1 MSTSAEIPA
10 AAERATDLPRSIPHV
25 VLRAAQRHGDKPA
38 IVDGTRRISYRQ
50 LQQLMLQAAAAF
62 RALGV
67 QKGDRVA
74 IWAPNQAE
82 TIIAALGVQA
92 AGGCIVPLN
101 TRFKAGEVQY
111 ILNQSRARVLVLT
124 DVFLGTSYPQMLE
137 GVDLP
142 HLEHRVLLPSQSNG
156 GDWHRLLEDSQAGT
170 AAAAAVLEELT
181 GEERS
186 DIMFT
191 SGTTGN
197 PKGVMTTHRQNVA
210 VYRAWSDCVGLRED
224 DRYAIIYPFFHCA
237 GYKAGWLATF
247 ICGATIY
254 PVAQLEVQPLCE
266 LVAAERITFLPGPP
280 TLFQTLLATP
290 AQERSALRS
299 LRASVT
305 GASMVP
311 PSMIERMR
319 SELGIAT
326 VITGYGLTEACG
338 TVTMTSASDPAE
350 LIVRSCGKAIPGVE
364 LRCVD
369 GQNREVPV
377 GEPGEVVVRGY
388 NVMLGYFED
397 PENTAKAIDAQ
408 GWLHTNDIG
417 VLDEN
422 GYLRITDRKNDMFIV
437 GGFNC
442 YPAEIERIM
451 CANPDY
457 THVAVVG
464 VPDERLGEV
473 GKAYVVPR
481 SGAAVTPQSVI
492 DWCREAMA
500 NYKVPRHVEV
510 VDALP
515 TNAMGKVQKFRL
527 RDDGQDSRGVS

>member
-1 MSTSAEIPA
+1 MSGQPPV
-10 AAERATDLPRSIPHV
+10 PRSIPHV
-25 VLRAAQRHGDKPA
+25 VLQAADRHGDKPA
-38 IVDGTRRISYRQ
+38 IVDGVRRISYREL
-50 LQQLMLQAAAAF
+50 LQQMRQAAAAF
-62 RALGV
+62 RAMGV
-67 QKGDRVA
+67 RRGDRVA
-74 IWAPNQAE
+74 LWAPNQAE
-82 TIIAALGVQA
+82 TIVAALGVQA

-101 TRFKAGEVQY
+101 TRFKAGEVEY
-111 ILNQSRARVLVLT
+111 ILNRSRARILVLT
-124 DVFLGTSYPQMLE
+124 DVFLGTSYPALLE
-137 GVDLP
+137 GAELP
-142 HLEHRVLLPSQSNG
+142 HLEQRVRLPSESG
-156 GDWHRLLEDSQAGT
+156 AGDWACLLEGARSGADE
-170 AAAAAVLEELT
+170 AAAALEELT
-181 GEERS
+181 GEEVS

-210 VYRAWSDCVGLRED
+210 VYDAWSDCVGLCED
-224 DRYAIIYPFFHCA
+224 DRFAIIYPFFHCA

-247 ICGATIY
+247 IRGATIY
-254 PVAQLEVQPLCE
+254 PVAQFDVKSLCE
-266 LVAAERITFLPGPP
+266 LVVAERITFLPGPP

-290 AQERSALRS
+290 PPDRAGLRS
-299 LRASVT
+299 LRVAPT

-326 VITGYGLTEACG
+326 VVTGYGLTEACG
-338 TVTMTSASDPAE
+338 TVTMTSADDSAE
-350 LIVRSCGKAIPGVE
+350 VVVRSCGKALPGVE

-369 GQNREVPV
+369 DDNRAVPS
-377 GEPGEVVVRGY
+377 GTPGEVVVRGY
-388 NVMLGYFED
+388 NVMAGYFED
-397 PENTAKAIDAQ
+397 PEGTAKAIDGE

-417 VLDEN
+417 VLDEQ
-422 GYLRITDRKNDMFIV
+422 GYLRITDRKTDMYIV

-451 CANPDY
+451 CGNPDY

-481 SGAAVTPQSVI
+481 SGAAVTPDSVI
-492 DWCREAMA
+492 AWCRDAMA
-500 NYKVPRHVEV
+500 NYKVPRIVEIV
-510 VDALP
+510 NALP

-527 RDDGQDSRGVS
+527 RGPG

>member
-1 MSTSAEIPA
+1 MNAGP
-10 AAERATDLPRSIPHV
+10 DLPRSIPHV
-25 VLRAAQRHGDKPA
+25 VADAAERLGDKPA
-38 IVDGTRRISYRQ
+38 IVDGGRRIGYRDLREQ
-50 LQQLMLQAAAAF
+50 MLRAAAAF

-82 TIIAALGVQA
+82 TIVAALGVQA

-101 TRFKAGEVQY
+101 TRFKAGEAQY
-111 ILNQSRARVLVLT
+111 ILNRSRARILVLT
-124 DVFLGTSYPQMLE
+124 DVFLGTAYPKMLE
-137 GVDLP
+137 GIDLP
-142 HLEHRVLLPSQSNG
+142 YLQHRVLLPSEAG
-156 GDWHRLLEDSQAGT
+156 AGDWERVLAAAQVGTAT
-170 AAAAAVLEELT
+170 AAAALEALT
-181 GEERS
+181 GEELS

-210 VYRAWSDCVGLRED
+210 VYRAWADCVGLRED
-224 DRYAIIYPFFHCA
+224 DRFAIIYPFFHCA

-247 ICGATIY
+247 IRGATIY
-254 PVAQLEVQPLCE
+254 PVAQMEVQPLYD

-290 AQERSALRS
+290 PADRLRLRS
-299 LRASVT
+299 LRATVT
-305 GASMVP
+305 GSSTVP
-311 PSMIERMR
+311 PSLIERTR

-326 VITGYGLTEACG
+326 VLTGYGLTEACG
-338 TVTMTSASDPAE
+338 TVTMTSVGDSAE
-350 LIVRSCGKAIPGVE
+350 LVVRSCGKAIPGVE

-369 GQNREVPV
+369 DDNHDVPV
-377 GEPGEVVVRGY
+377 GEAGEVVVRGY
-388 NVMLGYFED
+388 NVMRGYFED
-397 PENTAKAIDAQ
+397 PESTAKAIDAG
-408 GWLHTNDIG
+408 GWLHTGDIG

-422 GYLRITDRKNDMFIV
+422 GYLRITDRKTDMFIV

-451 CANPDY
+451 CGNADY

-464 VPDERLGEV
+464 VPDERMGEV

-481 SGAAVTPQSVI
+481 PGAAVTPESVI
-492 DWCREAMA
+492 AWCREAMA
-500 NYKVPRHVEV
+500 NYKVPRYVEIV
-510 VDALP
+510 STLP

-527 RDDGQDSRGVS
+527 RSER

>member
-1 MSTSAEIPA
+1 MSVNPLLA
-10 AAERATDLPRSIPHV
+10 RSIPHV
-25 VLRAAQRHGDKPA
+25 VLQAAERHGDKAA
-38 IVDGTRRISYRQ
+38 IVDSSRRISYREL
-50 LQQLMLQAAAAF
+50 LQQMLQAAAAF
-62 RALGV
+62 RAMGV
-67 QKGDRVA
+67 RRGDRVA

-82 TIIAALGVQA
+82 TIVAALGVQA

-101 TRFKAGEVQY
+101 TRFRAGEVEY
-111 ILNQSRARVLVLT
+111 ILNRSRARILVLT
-124 DVFLGTSYPQMLE
+124 DVFLGTSYPTLLE
-137 GVDLP
+137 GADLP
-142 HLEHRVLLPSQSNG
+142 HLDRRVWLPSESG
-156 GDWHRLLEDSQAGT
+156 AGDWACLLEGGRPGSVG
-170 AAAAAVLEELT
+170 AAAALEELT
-181 GEERS
+181 GDEIS

-210 VYRAWSDCVGLRED
+210 VYDAWSECVGLCED
-224 DRYAIIYPFFHCA
+224 DRFAIIYPFFHCA

-247 ICGATIY
+247 IRGATIY
-254 PVAQLEVQPLCE
+254 PVAQLDARSLCA
-266 LVAAERITFLPGPP
+266 LVAAEAITFLPGPP

-290 AQERSALRS
+290 PADRTGLRS
-299 LRASVT
+299 LRVAPT

-326 VITGYGLTEACG
+326 VVTGYGLTEACG
-338 TVTMTSASDPAE
+338 TVTMTRAGDSAE
-350 LIVRSCGKAIPGVE
+350 LVVRSCGRALAGVE

-369 GQNREVPV
+369 DDNRAVPS
-377 GEPGEVVVRGY
+377 GTPGEVVVRGY

-397 PENTAKAIDAQ
+397 PENTAKAIDGE
-408 GWLHTNDIG
+408 GWLHTNDVG
-417 VLDEN
+417 VLDEH
-422 GYLRITDRKNDMFIV
+422 GYLRITDRKTDMYIV

-451 CANPDY
+451 CGNPDY

-464 VPDERLGEV
+464 VPDERQGEV

-481 SGAAVTPQSVI
+481 PGADVTPESVI
-492 DWCREAMA
+492 AWCRDAMA
-500 NYKVPRHVEV
+500 NYKVPRIVEIV
-510 VDALP
+510 SALP

-527 RDDGQDSRGVS
+527 RSSE

>member
-1 MSTSAEIPA
+1 MNAGP
-10 AAERATDLPRSIPHV
+10 DLPRSIPHV
-25 VLRAAQRHGDKPA
+25 VLRAADGLGDKPA
-38 IVDGTRRISYRQ
+38 IVDGGRCISYRGLREQ
-50 LQQLMLQAAAAF
+50 MLRAAAAF

-82 TIIAALGVQA
+82 TIVAALGVQA

-101 TRFKAGEVQY
+101 TRFKAGEAQY
-111 ILNQSRARVLVLT
+111 ILNRGRVRILILT
-124 DVFLGTSYPQMLE
+124 DVFLGTSYPKMLE
-137 GVDLP
+137 GIDLP
-142 HLEHRVLLPSQSNG
+142 HLEHRVLLPSEAG
-156 GDWHRLLEDSQAGT
+156 AGDWERLLEASRPGS
-170 AAAAAVLEELT
+170 AAAAASLEALSGDEL
-181 GEERS
+181 S

-224 DRYAIIYPFFHCA
+224 DRFAIIYPFFHCA

-247 ICGATIY
+247 IRGATIY
-254 PVAQLEVQPLCE
+254 PVAQMEVQMLYE
-266 LVAAERITFLPGPP
+266 LVAAAQITFLPGPP

-290 AQERSALRS
+290 PADRAGLSS
-299 LRASVT
+299 LRATVT
-305 GASMVP
+305 GSSTVP

-338 TVTMTSASDPAE
+338 TVTMTSVGDSAE
-350 LIVRSCGKAIPGVE
+350 LVVRSCGKAIPGVE

-369 GQNREVPV
+369 DDNRDVPV
-377 GEPGEVVVRGY
+377 GEAGEVVVRGY
-388 NVMLGYFED
+388 NVMRGYFED

-422 GYLRITDRKNDMFIV
+422 GYLRITDRKTDMFIV

-451 CANPDY
+451 CGNPDY

-473 GKAYVVPR
+473 GKAYIVPR
-481 SGAAVTPQSVI
+481 PGAAVTPESVI
-492 DWCREAMA
+492 VWCREAMA
-500 NYKVPRHVEV
+500 NYKVPRLVEIV
-510 VDALP
+510 SALP

-527 RDDGQDSRGVS
+527 RSER

>member
-1 MSTSAEIPA
+1 MLGPLDAPVAECAHPLSTIL
-10 AAERATDLPRSIPHV
+10 DLPRSIPHV
-25 VLRAAQRHGDKPA
+25 VLRAAERHGEKSA
-38 IVDGTRRISYRQ
+38 IVDGGRRISYRE
-50 LQQLMLQAAAAF
+50 LRQLMLRAAAAF

-67 QKGDRVA
+67 EKGDRVA

-82 TIIAALGVQA
+82 TIVAALGVQA

-101 TRFKAGEVQY
+101 TRFKASEVQY
-111 ILNQSRARVLVLT
+111 ILNRSRARILVMT
-124 DVFLGTSYPQMLE
+124 DVFLGTCYSKMLE
-137 GVDLP
+137 GVELP
-142 HLEHRVLLPSQSNG
+142 HLEQCVLLPSEAG
-156 GDWHRLLEDSQAGT
+156 AGDWERLLAGAKAGT
-170 AAAAAVLEELT
+170 AAAAAALEELS
-181 GEERS
+181 GDELS

-210 VYRAWSDCVGLRED
+210 VYRAWSDCVSLRED
-224 DRYAIIYPFFHCA
+224 DRFAIIYPFFHCA

-290 AQERSALRS
+290 PQERAGLRS

-369 GQNREVPV
+369 DENRAVPV
-377 GEPGEVVVRGY
+377 GEAGEVVVRGY

-397 PENTAKAIDAQ
+397 PENTAKAIDGE

-417 VLDEN
+417 VLDEH
-422 GYLRITDRKNDMFIV
+422 GYLRITDRKTDMFIV

-451 CANPDY
+451 CGNPDY

-464 VPDERLGEV
+464 VADERLGEV

-481 SGAAVTPQSVI
+481 PGAAVTPESVI
-492 DWCREAMA
+492 AWCREAMA
-500 NYKVPRHVEV
+500 NYKVPRFVEIV
-510 VDALP
+510 SALP

-527 RDDGQDSRGVS
+527 RGSL

>member
-1 MSTSAEIPA
+1 MSEM
-10 AAERATDLPRSIPHV
+10 ELPRSIPHV
-25 VLRAAQRHGDKPA
+25 VLRAAQLHGDKPA
-38 IVDGTRRISYRQ
+38 IVDGARRISYRQ
-50 LQQLMLQAAAAF
+50 LRQLMLQAAAAF
-62 RALGV
+62 RALGL

-74 IWAPNQAE
+74 VWAPNQAE
-82 TIIAALGVQA
+82 TIVAALGAQA

-101 TRFKAGEVQY
+101 TRFKGGEVQY
-111 ILNQSRARVLVLT
+111 ILNQSRARILVMT
-124 DVFLGTSYPQMLE
+124 EVFLGHSYPQMLE

-142 HLEHRVLLPSQSNG
+142 HLEHRVLLPSEAG
-156 GDWHRLLEDSQAGT
+156 DGDWDRLLEDAQAGS
-170 AAAAAVLEELT
+170 AAAAAALEGLT
-181 GEERS
+181 GEELS

-210 VYRAWSDCVGLRED
+210 VYRAWSDSVGLRED
-224 DRYAIIYPFFHCA
+224 DRFAIIYPFFHCA

-254 PVAQLEVQPLCE
+254 PVAQLEVKPLCE
-266 LVAAERITFLPGPP
+266 LVAAEKISFLPGPP
-280 TLFQTLLATP
+280 TLFQTLLSTP
-290 AQERSALRS
+290 PADRAGLRS

-319 SELGIAT
+319 SELDIAT

-338 TVTMTSASDPAE
+338 TVTMTSAGDPAE

-369 GQNREVPV
+369 ERNREVPV
-377 GEPGEVVVRGY
+377 GEAGEVVVRGY

-397 PENTAKAIDAQ
+397 PDNTAKAIDAQ

-451 CANPDY
+451 CGNPDY
-457 THVAVVG
+457 MHVAVVG
-464 VPDERLGEV
+464 VPDDRLGEV

-481 SGAAVTPQSVI
+481 SGAVVTPQSVI
-492 DWCREAMA
+492 AWCRDAMA
-500 NYKVPRHVEV
+500 NYKVPRYVEV
-510 VDALP
+510 VDTLP

-527 RDDGQDSRGVS
+527 RDDAGSQSSGGEPEK

>member
-1 MSTSAEIPA
+1 VNESPS
-10 AAERATDLPRSIPHV
+10 LPRSIPHS
-25 VLRAAQRHGDKPA
+25 VLYAARRHGDKPA
-38 IVDGTRRISYRQ
+38 IVDGARRISYRK
-50 LQQLMLQAAAAF
+50 LQQQMLQAAAAF
-62 RALGV
+62 RAMGV
-67 QKGDRVA
+67 RQGDRVA

-82 TIIAALGVQA
+82 TIVAALGVQA

-101 TRFKAGEVQY
+101 TRFKAGEVAY
-111 ILNQSRARVLVLT
+111 ILNRSRARILVLT
-124 DVFLGTSYPQMLE
+124 DVFLGTSYPALLE
-137 GVDLP
+137 GVELP
-142 HLEHRVLLPSQSNG
+142 HLEHRLRLPSAAG
-156 GDWHRLLEDSQAGT
+156 AGEWDRLLEGAQAGT
-170 AAAAAVLEELT
+170 AAAAEALEQLT
-181 GEERS
+181 GEEIS

-197 PKGVMTTHRQNVA
+197 PKGVMTTHRQNLA
-210 VYRAWSDCVGLRED
+210 VYRAWSDCVGLCED
-224 DRYAIIYPFFHCA
+224 DRFAIVYPFFHCA

-247 ICGATIY
+247 IRGATIY
-254 PVAQLEVQPLCE
+254 PVAQMDVKPLYE
-266 LVAAERITFLPGPP
+266 LVAAEKITFLPGPP

-290 AQERSALRS
+290 PADRAGLRS
-299 LRASVT
+299 LRVAPT

-338 TVTMTSASDPAE
+338 TVTMTSASDSAE
-350 LIVRSCGKAIPGVE
+350 LVVRSCGKAIPGVE

-369 GQNREVPV
+369 DDNRAVPV

-397 PENTAKAIDAQ
+397 PDNTAKAIDGD
-408 GWLHTNDIG
+408 GWLHTSDIG
-417 VLDEN
+417 VLDRT
-422 GYLRITDRKNDMFIV
+422 GYLRITDRKTDMFIV

-451 CANPDY
+451 CGNPDY

-464 VPDERLGEV
+464 VPDERQGEV

-481 SGAAVTPQSVI
+481 PGAAVTPESVI
-492 DWCREAMA
+492 AWCRDAMA
-500 NYKVPRHVEV
+500 NYKVPRLVEIV
-510 VDALP
+510 SALP

-527 RDDGQDSRGVS
+527 RGSNRSQRNQPGA